1 MTLGENSWREFLG
14 KILGENSWGELA
26 QGHFFNGGQPMEEG
40 SMERTSMDLST
51 ALEHSNENDGGEI
64 GGTIEDRKSPVAKRG
79 GTASD
84 GKQGSPAEQKS
95 VFSSLRGKAFALR
108 AGVRKSA
115 SDSTAKT
122 TAKTKSKL
130 RIVANDKPNDK
141 SIDKSIDKSVGEV
154 AAFGGKPDGNA
165 KRVAEQSAASFARG
179 DYLVHPAHGVGYVR
193 GVEAEEIAGAR
204 LDMIAIS
211 FEQERMVVRVPTCEY
226 ENCGL
231 RSVSSP
237 EAMEGI
243 YDTLKTK
250 RRIRKTMWG
259 RRAQEYD
266 NKIRSGDPVRLAQV
280 VRELYRGEEQPSP
293 SYSERQYY
301 QLALERLSR
310 EVAVVEKIEER
321 LAVEKLETILAAA

>member
-1 MTLGENSWREFLG
+1 MARSSIE
-14 KILGENSWGELA
+14 
-26 QGHFFNGGQPMEEG
+26 
-40 SMERTSMDLST
+40 LST
-51 ALEHSNENDGGEI
+51 ALDHRSEEDGGKMGDNA
-64 GGTIEDRKSPVAKRG
+64 GGKAK
-79 GTASD
+79 D
-84 GKQGSPAEQKS
+84 PQKDPQEERPQRRS
-95 VFSSLRGKAFALR
+95 VFSTLRGKAFALR
-108 AGVRKSA
+108 SRARKSNSKSKSNSDSKSDDKVGSKTDDKTDIKAGVKAGGKNRLKV
-115 SDSTAKT
+115 
-122 TAKTKSKL
+122 
-130 RIVANDKPNDK
+130 VANDE
-141 SIDKSIDKSVGEV
+141 SVGDVVGRSVGLKNSKVPSSEV
-154 AAFGGKPDGNA
+154 ASD
-165 KRVAEQSAASFARG
+165 RVAEG

-204 LDMIAIS
+204 MDMIAIS
-211 FEQERMVVRVPTCEY
+211 FEQERMIVRVPTGEY

-231 RSVSSP
+231 RNVSSP
-237 EAMEGI
+237 EAMEDI

-266 NKIRSGDPVRLAQV
+266 NKIRSGDPIRLAQV

-310 EVAVVEKIEER
+310 EVAVVEKIEES

>member
-1 MTLGENSWREFLG
+1 MARSSIE
-14 KILGENSWGELA
+14 
-26 QGHFFNGGQPMEEG
+26 
-40 SMERTSMDLST
+40 LST
-51 ALEHSNENDGGEI
+51 VLDHRSEEDGGKMGDNA
-64 GGTIEDRKSPVAKRG
+64 GGKAKDSQEDSQEERPRRR
-79 GTASD
+79 
-84 GKQGSPAEQKS
+84 S
-95 VFSSLRGKAFALR
+95 VFSALRSKAFALR
-108 AGVRKSA
+108 SGARKSNSKSK
-115 SDSTAKT
+115 SDSKSDDKVGSKTDDKIDDKTAIK
-122 TAKTKSKL
+122 AVVKAGGKNRLKV
-130 RIVANDKPNDK
+130 VANDE
-141 SIDKSIDKSVGEV
+141 SVGDVVGRSVGLKGSKVPSSDV
-154 AAFGGKPDGNA
+154 APD
-165 KRVAEQSAASFARG
+165 RVAEG

-204 LDMIAIS
+204 MDMIAIS
-211 FEQERMVVRVPTCEY
+211 FEQERMIVRVPTGEY

-231 RSVSSP
+231 RNVSSP
-237 EAMEGI
+237 EAMENI

-310 EVAVVEKIEER
+310 EVAVVEKIEES
-321 LAVEKLETILAAA
+321 LAVKKLETILAAA

>member
-1 MTLGENSWREFLG
+1 MDR
-14 KILGENSWGELA
+14 A
-26 QGHFFNGGQPMEEG
+26 
-40 SMERTSMDLST
+40 SMNLST
-51 ALEHSNENDGGEI
+51 DLEDSSESDGGRI
-64 GGTIEDRKSPVAKRG
+64 GGKAKDRKSLVAEQGGLAEREGQGERGEKRGEKNKRSVQKVSEQGERAKRRSVFG
-79 GTASD
+79 SLRGTAS
-84 GKQGSPAEQKS
+84 
-95 VFSSLRGKAFALR
+95 ALR
-108 AGVRKSA
+108 ASARKSA
-115 SDSTAKT
+115 DDEGKAKL
-122 TAKTKSKL
+122 KNRLK
-130 RIVANDKPNDK
+130 IVANDKPVGGVAD
-141 SIDKSIDKSVGEV
+141 IQEGKSVKDE
-154 AAFGGKPDGNA
+154 ASESKPASAEPDT
-165 KRVAEQSAASFARG
+165 VAEG

-193 GVEAEEIAGAR
+193 GVEAEEVAGAR
-204 LDMIAIS
+204 MDMIAIS
-211 FEQERMVVRVPTCEY
+211 FEQERMIVRVPTCEY

-310 EVAVVEKIEER
+310 EVAVVEKIEES

>member
-1 MTLGENSWREFLG
+1 MARSSIE
-14 KILGENSWGELA
+14 
-26 QGHFFNGGQPMEEG
+26 
-40 SMERTSMDLST
+40 LST
-51 ALEHSNENDGGEI
+51 VLDHRSEEDGGKMGDNA
-64 GGTIEDRKSPVAKRG
+64 GGKAKDRLKDPPKDPQEER
-79 GTASD
+79 
-84 GKQGSPAEQKS
+84 PRRRS
-95 VFSSLRGKAFALR
+95 VFSSLRDKAFALR
-108 AGVRKSA
+108 SGARKSKSNSDSKSDDKVGSKTDDKTDIKAGVKAGGKNRLKV
-115 SDSTAKT
+115 
-122 TAKTKSKL
+122 
-130 RIVANDKPNDK
+130 VANDE
-141 SIDKSIDKSVGEV
+141 SVGDVVGRSVGLKNSKVPSSAV
-154 AAFGGKPDGNA
+154 APD
-165 KRVAEQSAASFARG
+165 RVAEG

-204 LDMIAIS
+204 MDMIAIS
-211 FEQERMVVRVPTCEY
+211 FEQERMIVRVPTGEY

-231 RSVSSP
+231 RNVSSP
-237 EAMEGI
+237 EAMEDI

-266 NKIRSGDPVRLAQV
+266 NKIRSGDPIRLAQV

-310 EVAVVEKIEER
+310 EVAVVEKIEES